1 MEKIDIR
8 RLKSTLTSKGFYRTL
23 AVAFVIMLIFYP
35 FDGKFKYRYKIGS
48 AWKYETLE
56 APFDFPIL
64 KSENELQQEKN
75 ILSAE
80 LVPYYQIDNSAL
92 ETTLKELGPQNAKS
106 IKGECLNLLIT
117 SIQEIYSKGIRPE
130 EDENNQEVFVS
141 YNGVAEQK
149 NWRDLF
155 TPQEAKDYIINNV
168 ISSFPA
174 LSTDTTISSVFSS
187 IQIFP
192 NLKFD
197 KSTTD
202 KLHRSTLEG
211 ISPTKGIVYAG
222 QFIVAEG
229 EIVTENTAQILDSY
243 KAEYQKSVGYDG
255 NLIQLFLGHVI
266 VILALFILVYVAIYF
281 SEYQIFRKQ
290 NEFNFIIFILCLNFV
305 VTMLVRKFAPGYL
318 FVVPL
323 GVTAIYL
330 YAFVRNRVVV
340 PIYFISIMPVL
351 LISENGLEL
360 YMLATVAGAVAFI
373 TYSFQSK
380 GWRQFLN
387 GLYIFIATSLLHI
400 GYTLSTTGSFAFD
413 NPRVFLHLGLN
424 ALLVVLTYQLV
435 AILEKLFRMVAVTSY
450 RDWSDTDN
458 RLLKELQQKAP
469 GTFQHSLQVA
479 NMSERAVTAIGG
491 NNKLVRV
498 GALYHDIG
506 KIHNPQ
512 AFIENQTANIDYH
525 AQLTPIESAQVII
538 KHVTDGMELA
548 RRYKIPEEISSFIIT
563 HHATSITEYFY
574 NTYCNQG
581 GDPLNKEPF
590 TYKGEL
596 PTTKEEVVLLMADA
610 VEAASRSLKEY
621 SDESIS
627 NLVEGVLAKR
637 LSGNTLERADIS
649 MKEIATVKKVFKKT
663 LGEIY
668 HARIAYPKL
677 QK

>member
-8 RLKSTLTSKGFYRTL
+8 RLKSTLSKRGFYRTL
-23 AVAFVIMLIFYP
+23 AVAFVIMLFFYP
-35 FDGKFKYRYKIGS
+35 FDGNFKYRYKTGS

-64 KSENELQQEKN
+64 KSESELQQEKN
-75 ILSAE
+75 ILSAN
-80 LVPYYQIDNSAL
+80 LVPYYQVDNSAL
-92 ETTLKELGPQNAKS
+92 ETTLKELGAQNTKMV
-106 IKGECLNLLIT
+106 KGECLNLLIS

-130 EDENNQEVFVS
+130 DDDDNQNVYVS

-149 NWRDLF
+149 IWRDLF
-155 TPQEAKDYIINNV
+155 TPQEAKDYIINTV

-174 LSTDTTISSVFSS
+174 LSTDTTLSSVFSS

-202 KLHRSTLEG
+202 KLHRSSLEG
-211 ISPTKGIVYAG
+211 ISPTKGVVYAG
-222 QFIVAEG
+222 QFIIAEG

-243 KAEYQKSVGYDG
+243 KAEYQKSVGYNG
-255 NLIQLFLGHVI
+255 NMVQLFIGHVL
-266 VILALFILVYVAIYF
+266 VILALFLLVYVAIYF

-305 VTMLVRKFAPGYL
+305 VPMLVRKFAPAYL

-330 YAFVRNRVVV
+330 YAFVRNRVVI

-351 LISENGLEL
+351 LIADNGLEL
-360 YMLATVAGAVAFI
+360 YMLATVAGATAFI

-387 GLYIFIATSLLHI
+387 GLYIFIAMSLLHI
-400 GYTLSTTGSFAFD
+400 GYTLSSTGSFSFD
-413 NPRVFLHLGLN
+413 KPRVFLQLGLN

-512 AFIENQTANIDYH
+512 AFIENQAANINYH
-525 AQLTPIESAQVII
+525 ANLSPIESAQVII

-563 HHATSITEYFY
+563 HHATSMAEYFY

-581 GDPLNKEPF
+581 GDPQNKEPF

-596 PTTKEEVVLLMADA
+596 PTTKEEVVLMMADA

-627 NLVEGVLAKR
+627 ALVEGVLSKR

-649 MKEIATVKKVFKKT
+649 MREIATVKKVFKKI
-663 LGEIY
+663 LSEIY
-668 HARIAYPKL
+668 HARIVYPKL
-677 QK
+677 KQ